1 MPILRVGYFWPAAV
15 QLPRCPVAFSLIGV
29 RFAADAALEGDGFEL
44 PVPLTEAR
52 DILVLV
58 AKFKILS
65 RSTRCSSASLSR
77 LETSH
82 EPGDFFIEA
91 LLRILQ
97 IDRGINAL
105 LAVRHGPAHPSL
117 GKEYGQPE
125 SASMS

>member
-1 MPILRVGYFWPAAV
+1 MPILRWVIFG
-15 QLPRCPVAFSLIGV
+15 LLRCSCRGAQSRFSLIGV

-58 AKFKILS
+58 ANLRSCRAQPAEAPPVSPGLRLRMS
-65 RSTRCSSASLSR
+65 RAI
-77 LETSH
+77 
-82 EPGDFFIEA
+82 FFIEA

-105 LAVRHGPAHPSL
+105 LAVRHGPAHPRL
-117 GKEYGQPE
+117 GKGRWPT
-125 SASMS
+125 